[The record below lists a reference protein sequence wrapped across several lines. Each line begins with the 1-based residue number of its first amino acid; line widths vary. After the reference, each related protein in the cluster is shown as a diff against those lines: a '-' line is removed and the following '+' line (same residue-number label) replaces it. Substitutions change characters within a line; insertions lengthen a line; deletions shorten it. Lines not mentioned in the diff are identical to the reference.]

1 MFNSKKQEMVR
12 IINYQKRITDEGK
25 EFFILVVQGGIEMM
39 KSQETGK
46 MYVTARRA
54 TISSTFDE
62 ATCQAL
68 IGTELKGE
76 VEKVNCA
83 PYEYTIRE
91 TGEIIKLTHRYEFV
105 EEKAINTKPELS
117 KSVLDDFI
125 TDVPV
130 STFSSNGQLVH

>member
-1 MFNSKKQEMVR
+1 M
-12 IINYQKRITDEGK
+12 
-25 EFFILVVQGGIEMM
+25 
-39 KSQETGK
+39 
-46 MYVTARRA
+46 
-54 TISSTFDE
+54 
-62 ATCQAL
+62 
-68 IGTELKGE
+68 
-76 VEKVNCA
+76 NCA